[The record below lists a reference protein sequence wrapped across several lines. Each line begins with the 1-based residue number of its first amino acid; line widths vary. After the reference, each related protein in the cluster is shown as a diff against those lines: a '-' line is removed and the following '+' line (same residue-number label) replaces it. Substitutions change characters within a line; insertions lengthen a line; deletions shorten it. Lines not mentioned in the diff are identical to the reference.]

1 MFSKAEKKQMNI
13 AFWDGFKQYMK
24 SSKSSVL
31 PRVNWLSYPTDLK
44 HAYLRLFCD
53 ETTSALR
60 FDIQLKDEDIRM
72 LFWDQLIELKTL
84 LNKTM
89 NTETLWVKNIEV
101 DGALI
106 SRIHWESNEWS
117 LYNTKDWR
125 KIYRYLKERL
135 LEFDLFYQEYK
146 EILINL
152 IK

>member
-44 HAYLRLFCD
+44 HTYLRLFCN

-84 LNKTM
+84 INKTM

-106 SRIHWESNEWS
+106 SRIQWESNDWS

>member
-44 HAYLRLFCD
+44 HTYLRLFCN
-53 ETTSALR
+53 ETTCALR

-84 LNKTM
+84 INKTM
-89 NTETLWVKNIEV
+89 NTETLWLKNIEV
-101 DGALI
+101 DGTLI

>member
-44 HAYLRLFCD
+44 HTYLRLFCN

-84 LNKTM
+84 INKTM

-106 SRIHWESNEWS
+106 SRIQWESNEWS